1 MTEFLTY
8 LISGIA
14 VGCTYA
20 MLGSGFVMIYRVT
33 QVVNFAQGTF
43 AVLGGFFTYSLLSRG
58 LPHGVAETVGVLG
71 SGAVGALS
79 GVIALSRRRSAPLT
93 SLVITLGI
101 SIAAEAVEVVVWG
114 AVPISFAGLRGTV
127 GVDGVRLSDQY
138 LLVVIVP
145 ALSFVALA
153 AFLSR
158 SYLGKGM
165 TACANNPFAAR
176 VVGINVWRM
185 GVLAF
190 AGGGL
195 LGGLAGVLITPLQPS
210 AYNSDV
216 TLAVSG
222 FAAAIVGG
230 LLSFQGALIGGII
243 LGVAESM
250 VAGYWNASYQ
260 AIVALAIVLGVLSV
274 QAALRR
280 DDRDTD
286 PIGWSASQ
294 GRRLLNVPWA
304 RAAAITVVVVLA
316 ALLPLWLTVSDL
328 TQYVLIGIYAL
339 IAIGLSLFMGFA
351 GQVSAGQA
359 AFFGIGAYTAGV
371 LALHGVPTVLGLIG
385 GTIVAAIVAALIG
398 IPVLRLRGNYL
409 ALATL
414 AFQLIVLAII
424 GNIGF
429 LGGAVGLEG
438 LPPLSI
444 GGAQLT
450 SLRGYAWLILAIVA
464 GAVLLSRNLVRSR
477 PGRGLRALATSE
489 VAAASSG
496 VAVARYKLTVFCL
509 AAAYAGLAGGL
520 YAYFIRSLSVDSFT
534 VTLSIEFIVMIVVGG
549 LGSIGG
555 TLAGVVGISVL
566 VQWLANV
573 GSQPN
578 MPAYMPAVFSYGVY
592 GVLLIVV
599 VRLLPGGLADG
610 ASQLADALRRI
621 RRGSSTNGASS
632 ALATSRA
639 APTKSL
645 MTDPTQSRNG
655 A

>member
-1 MTEFLTY
+1 
-8 LISGIA
+8 
-14 VGCTYA
+14 
-20 MLGSGFVMIYRVT
+20 
-33 QVVNFAQGTF
+33 
-43 AVLGGFFTYSLLSRG
+43 
-58 LPHGVAETVGVLG
+58 
-71 SGAVGALS
+71 
-79 GVIALSRRRSAPLT
+79 
-93 SLVITLGI
+93 
-101 SIAAEAVEVVVWG
+101 
-114 AVPISFAGLRGTV
+114 
-127 GVDGVRLSDQY
+127 
-138 LLVVIVP
+138 
-145 ALSFVALA
+145 
-153 AFLSR
+153 
-158 SYLGKGM
+158 M
-165 TACANNPFAAR
+165 TACASNPFAAR
-176 VVGINVWRM
+176 VAGINVWRM
-185 GVLAF
+185 GVFAF
-190 AGGGL
+190 AAGGL

-210 AYNSDV
+210 AYDSDV

-222 FAAAIVGG
+222 FTAAIVGG
-230 LLSFQGALIGGII
+230 LLSFQGALIGGLI

-260 AIVALAIVLGVLSV
+260 EVVALVIVLGVLSARAV
-274 QAALRR
+274 RHP
-280 DDRDTD
+280 DERDTD

-294 GRRLLNVPWA
+294 RHRLLNSPWS
-304 RAAAITVVVVLA
+304 RAVAVTILVAAA
-316 ALLPLWLTVSDL
+316 ALLPLWLNVSNL
-328 TQYVLIGIYAL
+328 TEYVLIGIYAL

-359 AFFGIGAYTAGV
+359 AFFGIGAYTAAV
-371 LALHGVPTVLGLIG
+371 MALHGVPTVVGLIG
-385 GTIVAAIVAALIG
+385 GTVMAAVVAALIG
-398 IPVLRLRGNYL
+398 VPVLRLRGNYL

-438 LPPLSI
+438 IPALSI
-444 GGAQLT
+444 GGVQLT
-450 SLRGYAWLILAIVA
+450 SLRGYAWLILAIVT
-464 GAVLLSRNLVRSR
+464 GVVLLSRNLVRSR

-496 VAVARYKLTVFCL
+496 VAVARYKLTVFSL

-578 MPAYMPAVFSYGVY
+578 MPPYMPAVFSYGVY
-592 GVLLIVV
+592 GLLLITV

-610 ASQLADALRRI
+610 ASRLADALRHI
-621 RRGSSTNGASS
+621 RRGSRTNAAPS
-632 ALATSRA
+632 AFATSRA
-639 APTKSL
+639 ATTESL
-645 MTDPTQSRNG
+645 ITDPAQSRDER
-655 A
+655 